1 MRYFFSLILFFLFNN
16 SLCQEPVSPQF
27 LYVGESQYKITYFSP
42 SNINFTNN
50 NIKRLVIV
58 LHGNNRTA
66 EQRQNAIIQAAN
78 SENKYLETLII
89 SPHFIGT
96 QELVA
101 NGLDDYHLYWSSAS
115 WMDGSPSSSSGAY
128 PRDESFSSFEVMDNI
143 ITPVSYTHLTL
154 PTS

>member
-58 LHGNNRTA
+58 LHGNN
-66 EQRQNAIIQAAN
+66 
-78 SENKYLETLII
+78 
-89 SPHFIGT
+89 
-96 QELVA
+96 
-101 NGLDDYHLYWSSAS
+101 
-115 WMDGSPSSSSGAY
+115 
-128 PRDESFSSFEVMDNI
+128 
-143 ITPVSYTHLTL
+143 
-154 PTS
+154 